1 MSGTSTFTLAEIL
14 AVAKV
19 HPFYSYSQYPPNDEA
34 ICEIK
39 QHAALHPAEADLS
52 RQPLLFKNDLYTTTE
67 RLIHDTSPHN
77 TYRNNA
83 YTSVTGGGGK
93 SKPLFFATDALENRR
108 QRARFGQFLRN
119 IRLIQHGDW
128 VLTTHVGGDLYRSLD
143 LMLEIMENAGATS
156 LAAGHLMSAT
166 KVVQLMKDF
175 HINVLAGDGSQIIQV
190 VHCISSL
197 DTGRAEIRLDKI
209 IYTSEALTLVQKSY
223 IRDVLGAVKICSI
236 LGSAEAG
243 PYGASSPDL
252 VGPDEPGTT
261 YTDFIIDTRATLIEV
276 FPRIPQS
283 NVNGSSG
290 GDCPSPLPPGQTGL
304 IVQTCLERLRNPLLR
319 YVTGDVG
326 SIQPLPSQARA
337 TIPESEWAYK
347 RVLRLHGRDA
357 CSSFSWDA
365 EYIEMDRLDTM
376 LAHADL
382 GILQWQ
388 VILDTMI
395 PSKEVSLEIRLLR
408 AWEEGDSTSEE
419 VIVARIRGFFY
430 MHPGNEHRFKV
441 TFVKDRS
448 GFELS
453 PTGRKL
459 VKLVDRS
466 AG

>member
-1 MSGTSTFTLAEIL
+1 MAATSTFTLAEIL

-19 HPFYSYSQYPPNDEA
+19 HPFYSNSQYPLNNEA
-34 ICEIK
+34 IGEATR
-39 QHAALHPAEADLS
+39 HASLHPMEADLS
-52 RQPLLFKNDLYTTTE
+52 KQPLLFKNDLYATTE
-67 RLIHDTSPHN
+67 RLIHDISPN
-77 TYRNNA
+77 NAYRSNA

-119 IRLIQHGDW
+119 IGLIQHGDW

-143 LMLEIMENAGATS
+143 LVLEIMENAGATS

-166 KVVQLMKDF
+166 KVVQLLKDF

-209 IYTSEALTLVQKSY
+209 IYTSEALTPVQKSY

-252 VGPDEPGTT
+252 VGPDDPGAS

-283 NVNGSSG
+283 SASGSSD
-290 GDCPSPLPPGQTGL
+290 GDCPSPLPSGQTGL

-319 YVTGDVG
+319 YVTGD
-326 SIQPLPSQARA
+326 
-337 TIPESEWAYK
+337 
-347 RVLRLHGRDA
+347 
-357 CSSFSWDA
+357 
-365 EYIEMDRLDTM
+365 
-376 LAHADL
+376 
-382 GILQWQ
+382 WQ

-408 AWEEGDSTSEE
+408 TWEEGDPTSEE
-419 VIVARIRGFFY
+419 VIVAHIRGFFY

>member
-19 HPFYSYSQYPPNDEA
+19 HPFYSNSQYPPNDEA

-39 QHAALHPAEADLS
+39 QHAALHPVEADLS
-52 RQPLLFKNDLYTTTE
+52 KQPLLFKTHLYTTTE

-108 QRARFGQFLRN
+108 QRARFGQFLRD
-119 IRLIQHGDW
+119 IGLIQHGDW
-128 VLTTHVGGDLYRSLD
+128 VLTTHVAGSDVGNHGECRSYEFGRWAPDVCHQSRSAAEGFPHQRPGGRRESDNPS
-143 LMLEIMENAGATS
+143 GA
-156 LAAGHLMSAT
+156 LHLLLGTEKA
-166 KVVQLMKDF
+166 KL
-175 HINVLAGDGSQIIQV
+175 
-190 VHCISSL
+190 
-197 DTGRAEIRLDKI
+197 RLDKI
-209 IYTSEALTLVQKSY
+209 IYTSEVLTPVQKSY
-223 IRDVLGAVKICSI
+223 IRDVLGTIKICSI

-252 VGPDEPGTT
+252 VGPDKPGAS
-261 YTDFIIDTRATLIEV
+261 YTDFIIDTRGTLIEV

-283 NVNGSSG
+283 GANGSSD
-290 GDCPSPLPPGQTGL
+290 GDCPSPLPLGQTGL

-326 SIQPLPSQARA
+326 SLQPLPSQARA
-337 TIPESEWAYK
+337 TIPESERAYM

-419 VIVARIRGFFY
+419 VIVAHIRGFFY
-430 MHPGNEHRFKV
+430 MYPGNEHRFKV